1 MEALDGI
8 LTAIVTP
15 FQSNGELWL
24 DVVPDLLAYQQDA
37 GVDGV
42 VVCGT
47 NGEGPS
53 LSAAER
59 KRLLEAVLKYR
70 GNLRV
75 VAATGAASLT
85 DALDLTA
92 HAAQAGADAV
102 LVLPP
107 FYFKNVTAAGAAG
120 YFRKVLDTAEVPV
133 YLYHIPQFS
142 AVPVSLEVLDL
153 LAGHPRLAGVKDSE
167 GNWHR
172 TEQFLAYTPP
182 LRIFAGD
189 DYTLGRSLLA
199 GAVGSVSGTANAFPK
214 EVVAVK
220 EAALAGGDVKKA
232 QQTLDKAIDLVLRYR
247 LIPANKSILAHRGLP
262 RMHVRPPLVDLTREE
277 EQSLISEAIALGL
290 LP

>member
-15 FQSNGELWL
+15 FRSSGELWL
-24 DVVPDLLAYQQDA
+24 DVVPDLLAYQQAA

-53 LSAAER
+53 LSVAER
-59 KRLLEAVLKYR
+59 KALLEEVLRHR

-75 VAATGAASLT
+75 VAATGACSLT
-85 DALDLTA
+85 DALELTC
-92 HAAQAGADAV
+92 HAAQVGADAA

-107 FYFKNVTAAGAAG
+107 FYFKHVLSEGVAD
-120 YFRKVLDTAEVPV
+120 YFRKVLDAASLPV

-142 AVPVSLEVLDL
+142 AVPVSEEVLDL

-167 GNWHR
+167 GNWEH
-172 TEQFLAYTPP
+172 TEQFLARSPR

-199 GAVGSVSGTANAFPK
+199 GAVGGISGTANAFPH

-220 EAALAGGDVKKA
+220 AAACTNGDVEAAQKA
-232 QQTLDKAIDLVLRYR
+232 LNGAIDLVLRYR
-247 LIPANKSILAHRGLP
+247 LIPANKSIMARRGLP
-262 RMHVRPPLVDLTREE
+262 RLHVRPPLVDLTPEE
-277 EQSLISEAIALGL
+277 EQNLIGEVQAVGL
-290 LP
+290 L